1 MEKNRK
7 LLILG
12 VVLLFGAYYLYK
24 NRKDK
29 TNPIMTN
36 DVSYD
41 TKEVKNNKNSKIENQ
56 SISMDGSG
64 MNQIKELTIPPMR
77 VSDFS
82 GGEDSDNFDISE
94 KYVVG
99 GYDSN
104 TNQTWIYPEGNIGGG
119 HYVIGYVNAP
129 QGTTFTPNL

>member
-29 TNPIMTN
+29 TNTIMTN

-41 TKEVKNNKNSKIENQ
+41 TKEVKNNKNSK
-56 SISMDGSG
+56 
-64 MNQIKELTIPPMR
+64 
-77 VSDFS
+77 
-82 GGEDSDNFDISE
+82 
-94 KYVVG
+94 
-99 GYDSN
+99 
-104 TNQTWIYPEGNIGGG
+104 
-119 HYVIGYVNAP
+119 
-129 QGTTFTPNL
+129 